1 MTLLVAFKQPGLN
14 CIISDM
20 RVTNSLN
27 GEGRNSAL
35 KTGLLFP
42 GCIYGITGAAEPSR
56 IFIRA
61 LKEFMYANT
70 GVDIEKAWSLFEY
83 FVSTYKFDTTPTSRF
98 DLVLSERSTGK
109 PRFVYLESSTSKLHF
124 DSSPSEQISAAPFG
138 GGKEIVQHEFQK
150 SIKNKLEDFFEYA
163 SDKLGKT
170 PEEIIAFSPYIFCH
184 WLNELSLGEYKYD
197 LESNGVG
204 GVFHFI
210 YQNGCNESRQG
221 SAWHIITSINE
232 KNGKINSV
240 ANFHK
245 VIPLSKGIG
254 VQSYG
259 FDTLDFESKILL
271 DKSADYEVSLADDD
285 LIAELQKEFDSLKDE
300 AVWGLI
306 GYAHPKFK
314 QSLSFRPNCKTSDYI
329 TDDGQPSEYLK
340 NEINQTLAN
349 VYQ

>member
-20 RVTNSLN
+20 RVTYNHL

-35 KTGLLFP
+35 KTGILFP

-56 IFIRA
+56 RFIRA
-61 LKEFMYANT
+61 LKEFVHANK
-70 GVDIEKAWSLFEY
+70 GASVLKMWSLFEQ
-83 FVSTYKFDTTPTSRF
+83 FVLSYEFDTDPNSRF

-124 DSSPSEQISAAPFG
+124 DSSCEEISAAPFG
-138 GGKEIVQHEFQK
+138 GGKDIVQHEFQTN
-150 SIKNKLEDFFEYA
+150 IKRKLEGFFEYA
-163 SDKLGKT
+163 SVKLGRT
-170 PEEIIAFSPYIFCH
+170 PEEIITFSPYIFCH

-197 LESNGVG
+197 LESKGVG

-221 SAWHIITSINE
+221 SAWHIITSIN
-232 KNGKINSV
+232 KKDGKIKAV
-240 ANFHK
+240 ANLHK
-245 VIPLSKGIG
+245 IVPLSKGIG
-254 VQSYG
+254 VHSYG
-259 FDTLDFESKILL
+259 FDTFDFKNNILL
-271 DKSADYEVSLADDD
+271 DTSADYEVSVIDDE
-285 LIAELQKEFDSLKDE
+285 LINELQKEFDSLKDN

-314 QSLSFRPNCKTSDYI
+314 QSLSYRPNCQTSDYL
-329 TDDGQPSEYLK
+329 TDEGNPSEYLK
-340 NEINQTLAN
+340 NEINQTLAE
-349 VYQ
+349 VYR